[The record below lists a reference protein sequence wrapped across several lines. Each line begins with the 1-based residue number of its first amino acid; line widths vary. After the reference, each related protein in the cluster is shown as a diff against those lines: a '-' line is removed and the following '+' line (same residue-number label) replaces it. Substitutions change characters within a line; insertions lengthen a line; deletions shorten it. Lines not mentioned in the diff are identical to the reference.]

1 VYVYVYITRIPVNRN
16 RGILTSLIYIFSD
29 YIDIYSTINEKR
41 VLHVF
46 NKIFDKNGN
55 VGMNFFDNV
64 ISFKK
69 NILYIYI
76 SYDSCMDMR

>member
-1 VYVYVYITRIPVNRN
+1 MYVYITRIPVNRS
-16 RGILTSLIYIFSD
+16 ILTSLIYIFSD

-46 NKIFDKNGN
+46 NKIFDKKGN

-69 NILYIYI
+69 NILGLYIYT
-76 SYDSCMDMR
+76 YHMTHAWT

>member
-1 VYVYVYITRIPVNRN
+1 MYVYITRISVN

-46 NKIFDKNGN
+46 NNIFDKKVN

-69 NILYIYI
+69 NILGLYIYI